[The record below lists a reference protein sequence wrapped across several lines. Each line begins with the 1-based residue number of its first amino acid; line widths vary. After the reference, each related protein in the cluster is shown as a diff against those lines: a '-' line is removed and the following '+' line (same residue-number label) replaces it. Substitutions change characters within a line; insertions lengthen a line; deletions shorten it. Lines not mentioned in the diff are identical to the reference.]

1 MLGQIWT
8 CSFCNHSG
16 NQWRNIFCDACGMPR
31 ALNVKPQSIEETT
44 LETSSLGVNLDNIL
58 NISNGS
64 DITSEPVK
72 PKTTVP
78 EAVPKSDT
86 APMFEFETTAIG
98 VEKPAI
104 NNNNNENNNFV
115 EDIIKKL
122 NETKELVAST
132 SEPKAEDSIPNP
144 VAVPKSDTAPSFD
157 LNSTINEVVKPALDN
172 ITDNIKDNITA
183 KVEDLTPT
191 PVATPKSDT
200 APSFDLNSTN
210 IEVVKSTLDNNTA
223 VEELFFN
230 GNKKQTPINNPTNV
244 NDNTGQIQLSEI
256 EEPFNKN
263 IALPKTNR
271 KNVRPPVKQTTILY
285 ATIALTAICCIL
297 ITFFTVNM
305 FNNKNNIQ
313 IQAMINQNVQKVI
326 ESKLPII
333 GYEWS
338 RSGNI
343 GYYKITEQQGYSLPS
358 DAELISSTEVVT
370 QEKTL
375 IRYDTRPVTKRTKIG
390 TIKTYKGKKRLPNG
404 QYQDIYETKPAY
416 STTTEYKKVPIYKT
430 TPVRKTKYVYRI
442 KEWVNVESF
451 SISGQ
456 DKNSYWPTMD
466 ETYERSDVKE
476 EYRILVRNSEGEI
489 IKIPTTY
496 ELWQQYELGTKVSV
510 QLTDTGWKIIE

>member
-1 MLGQIWT
+1 
-8 CSFCNHSG
+8 
-16 NQWRNIFCDACGMPR
+16 
-31 ALNVKPQSIEETT
+31 
-44 LETSSLGVNLDNIL
+44 
-58 NISNGS
+58 
-64 DITSEPVK
+64 
-72 PKTTVP
+72 
-78 EAVPKSDT
+78 
-86 APMFEFETTAIG
+86 
-98 VEKPAI
+98 
-104 NNNNNENNNFV
+104 
-115 EDIIKKL
+115 
-122 NETKELVAST
+122 
-132 SEPKAEDSIPNP
+132 
-144 VAVPKSDTAPSFD
+144 VPKSDTAPSFD